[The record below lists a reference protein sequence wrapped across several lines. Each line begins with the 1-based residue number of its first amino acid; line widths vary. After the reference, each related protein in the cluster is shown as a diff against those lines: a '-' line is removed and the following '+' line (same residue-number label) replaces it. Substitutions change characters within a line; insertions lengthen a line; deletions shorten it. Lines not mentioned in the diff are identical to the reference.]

1 LSTLKR
7 EIFLTSA
14 TAGKTLQTRLKF
26 RFIWYQWSIMLY
38 FYREQMILTFPKFK
52 MDNPAPTIDFQN
64 NTFFVTSNTN

>member
-1 LSTLKR
+1 
-7 EIFLTSA
+7 
-14 TAGKTLQTRLKF
+14 
-26 RFIWYQWSIMLY
+26 MLY